1 MKRGPRLMRWLGVN
15 SGGKPTLRA
24 HAQAGSGLLQL
35 LFVIAI
41 ILLVFVLYW
50 GGSANNQA
58 KSKKLM
64 CRENLE
70 KLYIPL
76 QIYANE
82 HNDAFPDKPGAQ
94 TSEEVLDVL
103 VPKYN
108 TDTDLFICP
117 GSKDQPIPSGE
128 SIAKRKISYAYYMGR
143 RAGNASDA
151 LMSDAQIDTLP
162 KTTGQPI
169 FSADG
174 KPPGNNH
181 KSGGNFLFSDGHTD
195 SSSPMS
201 SFLLATNSKVVL
213 LNP

>member
-1 MKRGPRLMRWLGVN
+1 MNRGPRFVRWLEVS
-15 SGGKPTLRA
+15 SGGNRVLRPY
-24 HAQAGSGLLQL
+24 AQAGSGLLQL
-35 LFVIAI
+35 LFVIGI

-94 TSEEVLDVL
+94 NSEEVLDLL

-117 GSKDQPIPSGE
+117 GSKDQPIPSSE

-143 RAGNASDA
+143 RPGDASEA
-151 LMSDAQIDTLP
+151 LMSDAQINTLP
-162 KTTGQPI
+162 KTSGQPI
-169 FSADG
+169 FSLDG

-181 KSGGNFLFSDGHTD
+181 KSGGNFLFCDGHVD
-195 SSSPMS
+195 SSPPMS
-201 SFLLATNSKVVL
+201 SFSLATNSKVVL